1 MKRYLSQFLLCERRS
16 YSISYAETPFPCVPP
31 HYTTDIHFDYQTA
44 YKLNCFDILCHNII
58 GVIILYNAMKYINI
72 LYIGYRV
79 NNSPSPPPPH
89 PRLVLIPLF
98 PNPLINY
105 CNSHLLYA
113 CLFSLSRHV

>member
-1 MKRYLSQFLLCERRS
+1 MKRYLSKFLLCERRS

-72 LYIGYRV
+72 FYTGYRV
-79 NNSPSPPPPH
+79 NNSPSPPPPPPPPPRSH
-89 PRLVLIPLF
+89 PTLPKST
-98 PNPLINY
+98 Y
-105 CNSHLLYA
+105 QLL
-113 CLFSLSRHV
+113 